1 MSNIELSIL
10 ICDSTVSMFELHFWS
25 SFFKHTWFQ
34 KIQLTVEQ
42 YYFGYN
48 PKLPYLFVVQIIPVL
63 TIDSSFCWFLG
74 LSEILPLL
82 CFVLFLN
89 NLLSSGTTQCSRLL
103 LYISC
108 QNLTIRYFSKVLLLK
123 NGIKNQYLSVRCA
136 CCHWVSLFLAFL
148 S

>member
-1 MSNIELSIL
+1 MWFSCKYVWATFLKL
-10 ICDSTVSMFELHFWS
+10 
-25 SFFKHTWFQ
+25 FFLNTLDFRKYSWPLNNTGG
-34 KIQLTVEQ
+34 IIQ

-63 TIDSSFCWFLG
+63 TIDSSFSWFLG

-82 CFVLFLN
+82 CFVLFLS

-136 CCHWVSLFLAFL
+136 RCHWVSLFLAFL